1 MSQGTEHHVEEAEH
15 AQHAA
20 HHPFDRRVAMTMAI
34 VAAAL
39 ACVTLLS
46 HRAHNEVLQDQI
58 LAADRITEAADQ
70 WAYYQA
76 KKNREYMYD
85 ADAALLADVAK
96 DPAAS
101 DKAAGQIKDW
111 KEGAAKYKEETKEIE
126 AKAQELT
133 RAAGEFRE
141 RSEAAHVRG
150 NFFDVGELGI
160 ELALILCSI
169 AVLTKRRPFWLFGI
183 VIGLIGLAVGAAGFF
198 TTQLQPLLHT
208 VGLG

>member
-58 LAADRITEAADQ
+58 TASKQISKESDQ

-76 KKNREYMYD
+76 KKNREYMYE
-85 ADAALLADVAK
+85 ADAALLKLTAR
-96 DPAAS
+96 PAPSAEQE
-101 DKAAGQIKDW
+101 AQIKEW
-111 KEGAAKYKEETKEIE
+111 REGAAKYKAETTDIEKKANGLAESAEQYREQSEI
-126 AKAQELT
+126 
-133 RAAGEFRE
+133 
-141 RSEAAHVRG
+141 AHHRG
-150 NFFDVGELGI
+150 DFFDLGELGI
-160 ELALILCSI
+160 ELSLILCSI
-169 AVLTKRRPFWLFGI
+169 AVLTKRKLFWVGGGI
-183 VIGLIGLAVGAAGFF
+183 IGLIGVAVAACGFF
-198 TTQLQPLLHT
+198 VEQLHPLMDKI
-208 VGLG
+208 GLG

>member
-20 HHPFDRRVAMTMAI
+20 HHPFDRRLAMTMAI

-58 LAADRITEAADQ
+58 LAANKITEAADQ

-76 KKNREYMYD
+76 KKNRGYMYE

-101 DKAAGQIKDW
+101 EGAAGQIKEW
-111 KEGAAKYKEETKEIE
+111 KEGAAKDKAETKDIE
-126 AKAQELT
+126 EKAKKLGE
-133 RAAGEFRE
+133 AAEAFRE
-141 RSEAAHVRG
+141 QSETAHVRG

-169 AVLTKRRPFWLFGI
+169 AVLTKRRPFWIVGI
-183 VIGLIGLAVGAAGFF
+183 LVGVIGCAVATAGFF
-198 TTQLQPLLHT
+198 TEQLQPWLQRI
-208 VGLG
+208 GLG

>member
-1 MSQGTEHHVEEAEH
+1 MSHGPEHHVEEAEH

-58 LAADRITEAADQ
+58 LAANKITEASDQ

-76 KKNREYMYD
+76 KKNRGYMYE

-96 DPAAS
+96 EPAAS
-101 DKAAGQIKDW
+101 DGAAGQIKEW
-111 KEGAAKYKEETKEIE
+111 KEEAAKDKAETKDIE
-126 AKAQELT
+126 EKARKLGE
-133 RAAGEFRE
+133 AAQEFRE
-141 RSEAAHVRG
+141 QSETAHVRG

-169 AVLTKRRPFWLFGI
+169 AVLTKRRPFWIIGI
-183 VIGLIGLAVGAAGFF
+183 VAGVIGIAIAAAGFF
-198 TTQLQPLLHT
+198 TAQLQPFLQRI
-208 VGLG
+208 GLG

>member
-58 LAADRITEAADQ
+58 NSAKQISKESDQ

-76 KKNREYMYD
+76 KKNREYMYE
-85 ADAALLADVAK
+85 ADAALLKLTAGASLSADQQAQVAEWQK
-96 DPAAS
+96 
-101 DKAAGQIKDW
+101 
-111 KEGAAKYKEETKEIE
+111 GAAKYKEETKDIEKE
-126 AKAQELT
+126 AKEL
-133 RAAGEFRE
+133 GESADQYRE
-141 RSEAAHVRG
+141 RSETAHHRG
-150 NFFDVGELGI
+150 DFFDLGELGI
-160 ELALILCSI
+160 ELSLILCSI
-169 AVLTKRRPFWLFGI
+169 AVLTKRKLFWAVGGI
-183 VIGLIGLAVGAAGFF
+183 AGLIGVAVAACGFF
-198 TTQLQPLLHT
+198 VEQLHPLMDKI
-208 VGLG
+208 GLG